1 MCGFYSFISSGK
13 FDVNVHE
20 AKAHLIKHRGPD
32 STKHV
37 TFNENYM
44 HVLSVFHRLS
54 INDLSVNGDQPFTSA
69 DDRYLFMFNGECYNF
84 REIKDRYL
92 KNEKFTSESDSEVVF
107 RLYQIFGDEAFKK
120 VRGMF
125 SICIIDKF
133 ERKLILVRDQFG
145 IKPLYYNL
153 SEKSIGVCSE
163 TLPLLN
169 TGMNQGSFRQVQ
181 RYFLDGHPDY
191 VTQSFYS
198 DLHVVK
204 PGEIVKIQF
213 VNDRISEIQRKFFD
227 YNFDNQFCAES
238 VDSVLKS
245 SISLHSQSDAKAAI
259 ALSGGIDSSLI
270 ACMNNNPNVNCG
282 IYSET
287 NIAGLSDYARAK
299 TIAEKSGLQLLK
311 SEFSSHEL
319 KQTVNRIL
327 SACNQPIR
335 GPQSILQY
343 NMFKRASEAGYKV
356 VIEGQGADE
365 LFLGYPWYLNPTS
378 SVLLNKIKPLVR
390 LYKQGRM
397 SRKLFTRD
405 FQYLITPEEVT
416 LKEQIAKDRKYLLGE
431 LLFYGD
437 RMAMINGV
445 ENRVP
450 FVDPDVHRF
459 ALSLS
464 NETLIVDGYSKYPLR
479 KLLSQYSHEV
489 AFELNKKGF
498 SLDLVTFENA
508 FFDNENVEF
517 VLDLASSF
525 KNILNNRYV
534 EGIFQNKHKSNF
546 YQKWKIYNFLQWAD
560 ENNVIF

>member
-1 MCGFYSFISSGK
+1 MCGYYTYVSSEK
-13 FDVNVHE
+13 FDVNVHQ
-20 AKAHLIKHRGPD
+20 ARAYLIKHRGPD
-32 STKHV
+32 STKQV
-37 TFNENYM
+37 AFNDDSI
-44 HVLSVFHRLS
+44 HVLSIFHRLS

-69 DDRYLFMFNGECYNF
+69 DNRYLFMFNGECYNF

-92 KNEKFTSESDSEVVF
+92 KGEKFNSNSDSEVVF
-107 RLYQIFGDEAFKK
+107 KLYQIFGDEAFTKI
-120 VRGMF
+120 RGMF
-125 SICIIDKF
+125 SLCIIDKF
-133 ERKLILVRDQFG
+133 ERTLILVRDQFG
-145 IKPLYYNL
+145 IKPLYYRL
-153 SEKSIGVCSE
+153 SENSIGVCSE
-163 TLPLLN
+163 TLPLIN
-169 TGMNQGSFRQVQ
+169 TGTNQGSFRQVQ
-181 RYFLDGHPDY
+181 RYLLDGQPDY
-191 VTQSFYS
+191 VTQTFYT

-213 VNDRISEIQRKFFD
+213 VNDRIAEVQKTLFD
-227 YNFDNQFCAES
+227 YNFDNQFSTSS
-238 VDSVLKS
+238 VDTVLKA
-245 SISLHSQSDAKAAI
+245 SISLHSQSDANAAI

-270 ACMNNNPNVNCG
+270 ACLNDNPNVNCG

-287 NIAGLSDYARAK
+287 NTACLSDYSRAQ
-299 TIAEKSGLQLLK
+299 TISAKSGLRLLK
-311 SEFSSHEL
+311 SEFSPHDL

-365 LFLGYPWYLNPTS
+365 LFLGYPWYISPTS
-378 SVLLNKIKPLVR
+378 SFLHNKITPLVR
-390 LYKQGRM
+390 LYKQGRI

-405 FQYLITPEEVT
+405 FQYVITPEEVT
-416 LKEQIAKDRKYLLGE
+416 LKQQISKDRKYLLGE

-450 FVDPDVHRF
+450 FVDPYVHRF
-459 ALSLS
+459 ALSSS

-479 KLLSQYSHEV
+479 KLLSQYSHEI

-498 SLDLVTFENA
+498 SLDLVTFENV
-508 FFDNENVEF
+508 FFDNENIEF

-525 KNILNNRYV
+525 KNILNNRSV
-534 EGIFQNKHKSNF
+534 EGIFKNKRKSNF
-546 YQKWKIYNFLQWAD
+546 YQKWKLYNFLHWAD